1 MASKSPSQESP
12 TNRSA
17 SDLNAVTIGG
27 ARPIGGP
34 ITLVEYDAEW
44 PVRFEHEA
52 SRIRLVVGDAMKR
65 LEHVGSTSVPGLVA
79 KPILDIVIE
88 IDDSRDEATYVA
100 PLEGLG
106 YELRIRE
113 PDWWEHRVLKG
124 TEPDVNLHVFS
135 MGCPEVKRMLCF
147 RDWLRNH
154 PDDRLYYEN
163 EKRRLAARNWEYV
176 QHYADAKT
184 EMIEVILARASE

>member
-1 MASKSPSQESP
+1 
-12 TNRSA
+12 
-17 SDLNAVTIGG
+17 
-27 ARPIGGP
+27 
-34 ITLVEYDAEW
+34 
-44 PVRFEHEA
+44 
-52 SRIRLVVGDAMKR
+52 MKR
-65 LEHVGSTSVPGLVA
+65 LEHVGSTSVPGLGA
-79 KPILDIVIE
+79 KPILDIVME
-88 IDDSRDEATYVA
+88 VDDSRDEATYVA

-135 MGCPEVKRMLCF
+135 MSCPEVKRMLCF

-154 PDDRLYYEN
+154 PDDRLHYEN

-184 EMIEVILARASE
+184 EMIEAILARASE